1 MTDIRHTDSLTEPRP
16 NSHKLFSSKTIL
28 WPLYTEEIYLK
39 HGNSIDVIFD
49 LEGLRVDNVN
59 DPERVVPLAQLKTLE
74 VRFLS
79 QLTYLWKNVPR
90 DIQGFQRL
98 RSIAVLGC
106 HNLRCLFSTS
116 VAKLL
121 VESLEYCKGVN
132 NIIQRDGG
140 RRGSGY
146 HCVPQS

>member
-59 DPERVVPLAQLKTLE
+59 DPERVVPLAQLKNFRGKVFISADLLMEECST
-74 VRFLS
+74 RYSGLS
-79 QLTYLWKNVPR
+79 TPEINCSTWMSQSKM
-90 DIQGFQRL
+90 F
-98 RSIAVLGC
+98 VLNFC
-106 HNLRCLFSTS
+106 CKTTS
-116 VAKLL
+116 
-121 VESLEYCKGVN
+121 G
-132 NIIQRDGG
+132 IIR
-140 RRGSGY
+140 
-146 HCVPQS
+146 VL